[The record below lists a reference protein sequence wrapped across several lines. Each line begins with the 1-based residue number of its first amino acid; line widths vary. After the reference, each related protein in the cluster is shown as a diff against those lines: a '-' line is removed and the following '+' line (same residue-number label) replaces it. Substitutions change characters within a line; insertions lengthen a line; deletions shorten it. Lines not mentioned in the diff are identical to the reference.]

1 MKYLLMTA
9 ALMTGIS
16 SAMAE
21 STIKVPDNFK
31 ETMVQTQAALERC
44 IGATAAKLPNET
56 CGAVS
61 NILTQLSNLPLTP
74 VVPAPAPAP
83 APAPSPTP

>member
-16 SAMAE
+16 PAIAD
-21 STIKVPDNFK
+21 STVHVTDNFK

-44 IGATAAKLPNET
+44 IGATAARLPNET

-74 VVPAPAPAP
+74 VVPAPTPS
-83 APAPSPTP
+83 PSPTP

>member
-1 MKYLLMTA
+1 MKYLLIIA
-9 ALMTGIS
+9 ALIATP
-16 SAMAE
+16 ALAE

-44 IGATAAKLPNET
+44 IGATAARMPNET

-61 NILTQLSNLPLTP
+61 NILGQLANLPLTP
-74 VVPAPAPAP
+74 VVPAPAPSP
-83 APAPSPTP
+83 SPSPTPEK

>member
-1 MKYLLMTA
+1 MKNLLMTS
-9 ALMTGIS
+9 ALLIAS
-16 SAMAE
+16 PALAE

-31 ETMVQTQAALERC
+31 DTMVQTQAALERC

-74 VVPAPAPAP
+74 VVPAPTPS
-83 APAPSPTP
+83 PSPTP